1 MTYLSLTLFKTSDGD
16 SLSSSY
22 EWFHKGLI
30 MISILED
37 TESYVLLSSL
47 KKSRAS
53 DDGNLSSNYELLY
66 KGLFKIKV

>member
-1 MTYLSLTLFKTSDGD
+1 
-16 SLSSSY
+16 
-22 EWFHKGLI
+22 